1 MKKEDLNRDLMAFIA
16 ASPTPFHAVA
26 QMSLRLT
33 DAGFTCLAEVDNWD
47 LKPGRYFVTRNDSS
61 IIAFILGSQ
70 DPLQTGIRMVGA
82 HTDSP
87 CLKVKPRPEKT
98 GHTYLQLGVEVY
110 GGVLLNPWFD
120 RDLSLAGRV
129 TVHTDKGIESHLIN
143 FKRPVAIIP
152 SLAIH
157 LDREANTSRTINSQ
171 KDIPPLVLQTE
182 VLQTEALET
191 GTPQKEE
198 SQTAKEQLFTD
209 LIKRRLEEETSVTT
223 IKQIL
228 GYELCLYDVQAP
240 SYVGFNR
247 EFISS
252 ARLDNLLSC
261 YLGMTSLLESDGNVS
276 NLLVCNDHEEVGSAS
291 AAGAQGPFLKSVL
304 ERIIKDPEERTRA
317 MAKSLLISTDN
328 AHGIHPNFPDRHDSN
343 HGPVLNRGPV
353 IKINSNQRYATNSE
367 TEGLFRWL
375 CDESDVPC
383 QAFVSRTDMAC
394 GSTIGP
400 ITTTAIGVPT
410 LDVGLPTFAMHS
422 IRELCGSDD
431 PLLLYKVLNTFYQ
444 KESL

>member
-26 QMSLRLT
+26 QMWLRLT

-47 LKPGRYFVTRNDSS
+47 LKPGKYFVTRNDSS

-143 FKRPVAIIP
+143 FERPVAIIP

-157 LDREANTSRTINSQ
+157 LDREANTARTINSQ

-182 VLQTEALET
+182 ALET
-191 GTPQKEE
+191 GIPQKEE
-198 SQTAKEQLFTD
+198 SQTAKEQIFTD

-304 ERIIKDPEERTRA
+304 ERIIKDTEERTRA

-383 QAFVSRTDMAC
+383 QTFVSRTDMAC